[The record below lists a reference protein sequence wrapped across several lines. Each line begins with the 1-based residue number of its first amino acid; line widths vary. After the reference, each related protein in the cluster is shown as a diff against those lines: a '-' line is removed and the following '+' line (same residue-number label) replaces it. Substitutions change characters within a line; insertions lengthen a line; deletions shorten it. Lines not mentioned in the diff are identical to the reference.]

1 MKQFTRIGTEIQ
13 RFGRKFPDSAVIKR
27 YRTEDGLEH
36 EFTTV
41 YDEGSRAVAVVA
53 LTEDNQALTVYQFR
67 AGPECWYYDL
77 PGGSVESG
85 EDPEVAARRELMEE
99 TGYQPGELEYL
110 GAQFVDVYSNVQVHF
125 FLATNCRRVA
135 GMTMDKEELAQ
146 GAEVKV
152 ISINQLLTYAR
163 QGRVN
168 DVMALFL
175 AYETLRARQK
185 GAAA

>member
-1 MKQFTRIGTEIQ
+1 MKQFTRIDTEVQ
-13 RFGRKFPDSAVIKR
+13 RFGRKFPDNAVIKR
-27 YRTEDGLEH
+27 YRTDDGLEH

-41 YDEGSRAVAVVA
+41 YDEGSRAVAIVA

-77 PGGSVESG
+77 PGGGVESG
-85 EDPEVAARRELMEE
+85 EGLEVAARRELMEE
-99 TGYQPGELEYL
+99 TGYQPGEMEYL

-135 GMTMDKEELAQ
+135 DMMIDEKESAQ
-146 GAEVKV
+146 GAEVKI
-152 ISINQLLTYAR
+152 ISIKQLFTYAR

-175 AYETLRARQK
+175 AYETLRALQ
-185 GAAA
+185 GDVS